1 MAEGRLRSE
10 WRRAAPLLTMVHN
23 ALRPAGTPPARVEQF
38 DPFGSTER
46 DVQPIEKVSLAD
58 VRHLLMPP

>member
-38 DPFGSTER
+38 DPYAAGER
-46 DVQPIEKVSLAD
+46 DDRPLEKVSLAD
-58 VRHLLMPP
+58 VKHLLMPP